1 MHGVVIVGQ
10 RYTSI
15 VFISAQYRANDI
27 GVCNMP
33 RKKKETVDSLKLDF
47 TGQMVAIFDVEG
59 YGPIEIRL
67 DDKETALAVLKTILQ
82 YSGNIH
88 DVDSYTAAEGKRLKK
103 LVEGE

>member
-1 MHGVVIVGQ
+1 MHGVVIAGQ
-10 RYTSI
+10 RYTNI
-15 VFISAQYRANDI
+15 VFTSVQYRANDI

-47 TGQMVAIFDVEG
+47 TGQMDAIFDVEG

-67 DDKETALAVLKTILQ
+67 DDKETALAVLKTILE

-103 LVEGE
+103 LVEGK

>member
-1 MHGVVIVGQ
+1 MHWGRSQEVIWGFGFRQPSWVV
-10 RYTSI
+10 
-15 VFISAQYRANDI
+15 D
-27 GVCNMP
+27 MP

-67 DDKETALAVLKTILQ
+67 DDKETALAVLKTILE

-103 LVEGE
+103 LVEGK

>member
-1 MHGVVIVGQ
+1 
-10 RYTSI
+10 
-15 VFISAQYRANDI
+15 
-27 GVCNMP
+27 MP

-67 DDKETALAVLKTILQ
+67 DDKETALAVLKTILE

-88 DVDSYTAAEGKRLKK
+88 DVDSYTAKK
-103 LVEGE
+103 VNDLRNWWRGND

>member
-1 MHGVVIVGQ
+1 MHGVVIAGQ

-67 DDKETALAVLKTILQ
+67 DDKETALAVLKTILE

-103 LVEGE
+103 LVDGK

>member
-10 RYTSI
+10 RYTNTLFTS
-15 VFISAQYRANDI
+15 VQYRANDI
-27 GVCNMP
+27 GECNMP

-67 DDKETALAVLKTILQ
+67 DDKETALAVLKTILE
-82 YSGNIH
+82 YSGNIST
-88 DVDSYTAAEGKRLKK
+88 VDSYTAAEGKRLKK
-103 LVEGE
+103 LVDGK

>member
-103 LVEGE
+103 LVEGK

>member
-1 MHGVVIVGQ
+1 MHGVVIAGQ

-15 VFISAQYRANDI
+15 VFTSVQYRVNDI
-27 GVCNMP
+27 GGCNMP

-67 DDKETALAVLKTILQ
+67 DDKETALAVLKTILE

-103 LVEGE
+103 LVEGK

>member
-15 VFISAQYRANDI
+15 VFTSVQYRVNDI
-27 GVCNMP
+27 GECNMP

-67 DDKETALAVLKTILQ
+67 DDKETTLAVLKTILE

-103 LVEGE
+103 LVEGK